1 LADGRT
7 VYDGMIPDGVF
18 AAGITKNGQDVGGM
32 SYREAYEKGLVGPIA
47 AHQYYDNLYSWGT
60 GIREASRFECSY
72 VAVREISISWDIP
85 RKWLQKVYV
94 KNAAFSLVGRNLGYI
109 YNSLPDN
116 INPDVTSTNR
126 STQFVELGGSPL
138 TRSLGFKL
146 NIGF

>member
-1 LADGRT
+1 MK
-7 VYDGMIPDGVF
+7 YP
-18 AAGITKNGQDVGGM
+18 
-32 SYREAYEKGLVGPIA
+32 LVGIF
-47 AHQYYDNLYSWGT
+47 Q
-60 GIREASRFECSY
+60 E
-72 VAVREISISWDIP
+72 
-85 RKWLQKVYV
+85 KWLQKVYV

-126 STQFVELGGSPL
+126 STQFVELGVLL